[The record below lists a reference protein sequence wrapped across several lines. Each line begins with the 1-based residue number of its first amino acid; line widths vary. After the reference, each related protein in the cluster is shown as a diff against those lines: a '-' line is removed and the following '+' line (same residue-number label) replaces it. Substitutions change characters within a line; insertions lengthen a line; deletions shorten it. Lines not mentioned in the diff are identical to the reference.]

1 MAIQDISA
9 NAQDIPANAQLGAAV
24 FDLDGT
30 LVHSSPD
37 IAHHLNAAL
46 KTHLGGEGLA
56 TKDVEMLIGGG
67 LMELISKGFAALG
80 AEPEPA
86 LLTAVLETYRAAYLA
101 EPVVSTKPY
110 DGVLGLLDDLR
121 NAGVKIGLCTNKT
134 ESAGRAVLAHFGMT
148 DYFGAIIGGDT
159 MAERKPHAMPL
170 LEVLRQLHIAPH
182 RAVMVG
188 DSKADVG
195 AAANAGVASIAVD
208 WGYTNIPPTELGA
221 NAVISSYEGFHQ
233 AVQSVGL
240 TF

>member
-1 MAIQDISA
+1 MAPQDIH
-9 NAQDIPANAQLGAAV
+9 INAQLGAVV

-46 KTHLGGEGLA
+46 NSHLGGEGLA

-80 AEPEPA
+80 AEPDPK
-86 LLTAVLETYRAAYLA
+86 LFTAVLEKYRASYLDA
-101 EPVVSTKPY
+101 PVLSSYLY
-110 DGVLGLLDDLR
+110 DGVADLLDDLHK
-121 NAGVKIGLCTNKT
+121 AGVKIGLCTNKT
-134 ESAGRAVLAHFGMT
+134 ETAGRAVLAHFGIT

-170 LEVLRQLHIAPH
+170 LEVLRQLQVDPD

-195 AAANAGVASIAVD
+195 AAANADVASIAVD
-208 WGYTNIPPTELGA
+208 WGYTNIPPANLGA
-221 NAVISSYEGFHQ
+221 NALISNYGEFRS
-233 AVQSVGL
+233 AVESAGL
-240 TF
+240 TY

>member
-1 MAIQDISA
+1 MAIEDEHTT
-9 NAQDIPANAQLGAAV
+9 AQLGAVV

-67 LMELISKGFAALG
+67 LMELIGKGFAALG
-80 AEPEPA
+80 AEPDPA
-86 LLTAVLETYRAAYLA
+86 LFTAVLETYRAAYLDA
-101 EPVVSTKPY
+101 PVLTTSLY

-134 ESAGRAVLAHFGMT
+134 ETAGRAVLAHFGIT
-148 DYFGAIIGGDT
+148 EYFGAIIGGDT

-170 LEVLRQLHIAPH
+170 LEVLRQLDIAPDH
-182 RAVMVG
+182 AVMVG

-195 AAANAGVASIAVD
+195 AAANAHLASIAVD
-208 WGYTNIPPTELGA
+208 WGYTNIPPKELGA
-221 NAVISSYEGFHQ
+221 TAVIASYGDFRSAVGSAGF
-233 AVQSVGL
+233 SY
-240 TF
+240 